1 MEADRKGGRALD
13 FFLGGLVG
21 ASAAVATARRRRR
34 LRRLREER
42 LERPAGLGAFE
53 SAPCFEE
60 LLEQQAGGIG
70 EWTRMEPTGPPADR

>member
-13 FFLGGLVG
+13 FLLGGVVG

-53 SAPCFEE
+53 GAPCFEE
-60 LLEQQAGGIG
+60 LLEQQSSGNGG
-70 EWTRMEPTGPPADR
+70 